1 MKSFVCSL
9 CHNGILGGG
18 LYLDSQSLTYKTN
31 KLTVDKKY
39 RNLVL
44 PMQEIKEISWKW
56 IVFPIAT
63 VNMKNGELYKKM
75 ENYINSLFSINHALQ
90 NGFKSILDK
99 YKVSNSRLLNEV
111 QQCIPQWG
119 VQATERSCD
128 SKMEGPRPDK
138 FPFALATN
146 IPVGCLS
153 DRTVLR
159 QQDGGAALRQVR
171 ICQTAHANLCLQND
185 TPLCPGKTGLFAAGC
200 APKLPQSWS
209 K

>member
-63 VNMKNGELYKKM
+63 VFVNKKV
-75 ENYINSLFSINHALQ
+75 LQ
-90 NGFKSILDK
+90 KGSK
-99 YKVSNSRLLNEV
+99 KVSTFNT
-111 QQCIPQWG
+111 Q
-119 VQATERSCD
+119 
-128 SKMEGPRPDK
+128 
-138 FPFALATN
+138 
-146 IPVGCLS
+146 
-153 DRTVLR
+153 
-159 QQDGGAALRQVR
+159 
-171 ICQTAHANLCLQND
+171 
-185 TPLCPGKTGLFAAGC
+185 
-200 APKLPQSWS
+200 
-209 K
+209 

>member
-63 VNMKNGELYKKM
+63 VNMKI

-99 YKVSNSRLLNEV
+99 YKVSNS
-111 QQCIPQWG
+111 
-119 VQATERSCD
+119 
-128 SKMEGPRPDK
+128 
-138 FPFALATN
+138 
-146 IPVGCLS
+146 
-153 DRTVLR
+153 
-159 QQDGGAALRQVR
+159 
-171 ICQTAHANLCLQND
+171 
-185 TPLCPGKTGLFAAGC
+185 GLMNRR
-200 APKLPQSWS
+200 
-209 K
+209 